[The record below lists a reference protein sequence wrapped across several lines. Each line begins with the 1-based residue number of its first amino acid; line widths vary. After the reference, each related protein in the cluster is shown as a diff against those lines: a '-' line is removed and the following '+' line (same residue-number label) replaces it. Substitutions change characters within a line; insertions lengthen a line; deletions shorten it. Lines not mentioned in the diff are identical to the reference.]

1 MEPRI
6 TCLDS
11 VQLDFA
17 PLPEEVAVE
26 EVVAFNT
33 SCLAWDT
40 GERTK
45 LRRVQR
51 VESTEEGQQFWVA
64 GDSSYFEDEC
74 LIQYDDIVGLVVT
87 TQKNVY
93 PENTALRDS
102 VLDALEIYDSAISEH
117 EDAVDDYEDTRD
129 DYNAIL
135 EEAAEADA
143 EAQQAAVQHEEFCV
157 RYTKVLGVCVLSPQL
172 RIQQRLELI
181 MRIAEALERADE
193 ADERA
198 GDLRSLVDDN
208 EDRAL
213 EAGEIAED
221 ALILYECW
229 LGVAATSEYP
239 GHIPDHECPAPE

>member
-26 EVVAFNT
+26 EVVAFDT

-51 VESTEEGQQFWVA
+51 VESTEEGQQYWVA
-64 GDSSYFEDEC
+64 GDSSFFEDEC

-102 VLDALEIYDSAISEH
+102 VFDALEFYDSAISEH

-135 EEAAEADA
+135 EEAEEADA
-143 EAQQAAVQHEEFCV
+143 EAQEAAVQHVAFCERYSRIPGELPCPLYVVFSRGWNSSCAPPKPLTGPTRPTNEQMICGASSTTMKTAPWRPV
-157 RYTKVLGVCVLSPQL
+157 RSP
-172 RIQQRLELI
+172 R
-181 MRIAEALERADE
+181 M
-193 ADERA
+193 
-198 GDLRSLVDDN
+198 
-208 EDRAL
+208 
-213 EAGEIAED
+213 
-221 ALILYECW
+221 
-229 LGVAATSEYP
+229 P
-239 GHIPDHECPAPE
+239 